1 MAAPA
6 QSFKEL
12 VVWQRSIKLATE
24 IYRMTSKFPR
34 EELYGL
40 TSQIRRSATSIASN
54 IAEGQGRLTTGE
66 FCQFLGIARGS
77 TFELQTQL
85 QIARNLDMAD
95 PIVMNEAESK
105 SNEISKMLCALLA
118 SLRISSTMRAFCL
131 SRVTCERRRLATSKH
146 C

>member
-12 VVWQRSIKLATE
+12 VVWQRSVKLATE

-40 TSQIRRSATSIASN
+40 TSQIRGSATSIASN

-118 SLRISSTMRAFCL
+118 SLRTRKAL
-131 SRVTCERRRLATSKH
+131 NTRH
-146 C
+146 